1 MKQEAKLLLG
11 FGIIT
16 IGILVGAVFLLGGS
30 STPTPTSNIKADPKI
45 LVKSGSNK
53 FGSESAKV
61 TLVEFGDFQCP
72 ACALSYPI
80 AKEIKTAYKDR
91 IQFVFRNFP
100 LPSHANAL
108 VAAQAAEAAGTQ
120 EKYWEMHDMLYENQ
134 SEWSS
139 ESNPLEI
146 FVGYAKELELDVD
159 KFKEEVQS
167 SKYASKIQ
175 EDLLDGRSLGV
186 NSTPTFYLNSEK
198 IVGVVSYEDLK
209 YKIDLL
215 LK

>member
-30 STPTPTSNIKADPKI
+30 SSPAPTSTKADPKI
-45 LVKSGSNK
+45 LVKSSSNK
-53 FGSESAKV
+53 FGNVGSKV

-80 AKEIKTAYKDR
+80 VKEIKTAYKDR

-108 VAAQAAEAAGTQ
+108 VAAQAAEAAGAQ
-120 EKYWEMHDMLYENQ
+120 GKYWEMHDMLYENQ
-134 SEWSS
+134 SEWALDAS
-139 ESNPLEI
+139 PLEI
-146 FVGYAKELELDVD
+146 FVGYAKELELDTD

-186 NSTPTFYLNSEK
+186 NSTPTFYLNNEK